1 MAYNQNASQRN
12 NNDEVYFDLME
23 HIGVLTNKENG
34 WTKEVNIVAW
44 NGGKPKVDI
53 RDWDPDHLR
62 MTKGITLFEEEAE
75 KLTKALARRYGLRY
89 TGTGPAKT
97 FIRVEHTD
105 QADHTGNAD
114 QKDHAGHTEEIP
126 FKSASDSKAMSEGS
140 YDADNTSKE
149 AECPERG
156 SAEDPAAAEDPASA
170 MADVMTAVPPA
181 PEAASMAAPA

>member
-1 MAYNQNASQRN
+1 MAYNQNTSQRN

-105 QADHTGNAD
+105 QADH
-114 QKDHAGHTEEIP
+114 AGHAEEIP
-126 FKSASDSKAMSEGS
+126 FKDASDSKAISEGS
-140 YDADNTSKE
+140 YDTDDTSRE
-149 AECPERG
+149 AECPESG
-156 SAEDPAAAEDPASA
+156 SAEDPAAAEDPVSA
-170 MADVMTAVPPA
+170 VAEVMTAVPPA